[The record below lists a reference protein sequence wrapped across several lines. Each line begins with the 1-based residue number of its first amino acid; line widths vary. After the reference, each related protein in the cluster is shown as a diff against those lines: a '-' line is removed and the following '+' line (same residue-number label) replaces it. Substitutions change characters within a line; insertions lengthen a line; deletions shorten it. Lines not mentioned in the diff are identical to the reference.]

1 MILTTEIL
9 KKHIEDLIKRQD
21 VLEFLKNKGASQ
33 AELDSYTTAIH
44 AKIATAPMR
53 KILFDEGKTLEKN
66 LGFNDTH
73 MYYVPYIVEAIKKT
87 TGNNKI
93 SLGMNPGEYR
103 YVKYISVSGSGRYDF
118 KIPEKIKTPKE
129 ERISFVKKL
138 DTT

>member
-1 MILTTEIL
+1 
-9 KKHIEDLIKRQD
+9 
-21 VLEFLKNKGASQ
+21 
-33 AELDSYTTAIH
+33 
-44 AKIATAPMR
+44 MR